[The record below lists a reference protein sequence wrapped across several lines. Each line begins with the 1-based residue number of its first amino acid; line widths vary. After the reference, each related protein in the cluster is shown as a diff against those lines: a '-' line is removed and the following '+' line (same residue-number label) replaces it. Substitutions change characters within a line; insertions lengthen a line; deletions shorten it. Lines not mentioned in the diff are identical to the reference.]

1 MSDSYI
7 DKIVC
12 PECGRE
18 GEFTYWSN
26 INTYDQPVMK
36 NMVRTG
42 AAFMYTCPECGKTSI
57 VDFPFIYHQ
66 MEDQMMIYYTHGE
79 DTAEAEEYFAQ
90 QNARFEELHVG
101 GEMYLNRV
109 VRSLDEF
116 LEKLKIFDAGLDDRV
131 IEVVKLTVAELAA
144 RQNPG
149 ISWDNIF
156 YTYGP
161 DGRQLLSFM
170 KDGAAAFSVELP
182 DELYNSIWIAY
193 SSKWPALRMS
203 EPVIDRKWAVSQIG

>member
-1 MSDSYI
+1 MPICKCASCGTQQTVSI
-7 DKIVC
+7 
-12 PECGRE
+12 PERVNVRE
-18 GEFTYWSN
+18 NPEF
-26 INTYDQPVMK
+26 K
-36 NMVRTG
+36 AGVRDG
-42 AAFMYTCPECGKTSI
+42 SIFVWTCPECGKPNLVTDQAMLYHDPDARLMVYLLPPGSI
-57 VDFPFIYHQ
+57 SAR
-66 MEDQMMIYYTHGE
+66 MEDSLAKQSALISESLGDYTLRRV
-79 DTAEAEEYFAQ
+79 DD
-90 QNARFEELHVG
+90 VG
-101 GEMYLNRV
+101 TLM
-109 VRSLDEF
+109 
-116 LEKLKIFDAGLDDRV
+116 EKVKIFDAGLDDRV

-149 ISWDNIF
+149 ILWDNIF

>member
-42 AAFMYTCPECGKTSI
+42 AAFMYTCPGCGKTSI

-109 VRSLDEF
+109 VR
-116 LEKLKIFDAGLDDRV
+116 
-131 IEVVKLTVAELAA
+131 
-144 RQNPG
+144 
-149 ISWDNIF
+149 
-156 YTYGP
+156 
-161 DGRQLLSFM
+161 
-170 KDGAAAFSVELP
+170 
-182 DELYNSIWIAY
+182 
-193 SSKWPALRMS
+193 
-203 EPVIDRKWAVSQIG
+203 